1 MILKFPHWCEVWRCI
16 AYVLL
21 IWIRMRE
28 IPKGCWKKI
37 TGSPTSFDLHPL
49 IMELNAATQI
59 SLFGHPHITFW
70 QKLLKVATT
79 TLSLLLNGIQLSASH
94 FYCEKEDIQSICT
107 NYVNNAKY
115 CGKRIYWSIHVVV
128 DVVVGTY
135 NAKQF
140 LKGMDLNKSFKM
152 HWNTL
157 MQRKKKKKKKL
168 PLICILWPK
177 CKYYFLI
184 EANFGW
190 IQDVKNCHFNH
201 FGGFEF
207 WFFENF
213 TLENVKNFQNFKMQ
227 NF

>member
-1 MILKFPHWCEVWRCI
+1 MW
-16 AYVLL
+16 
-21 IWIRMRE
+21 E

-79 TLSLLLNGIQLSASH
+79 LSLLLNGIQLSASH
-94 FYCEKEDIQSICT
+94 LYCEKEDIQSICT

-115 CGKRIYWSIHVVV
+115 CGKRIYWSIHVV
-128 DVVVGTY
+128 DVVGTY

-157 MQRKKKKKKKL
+157 MQGEKRKKTSINL
-168 PLICILWPK
+168 HTAAQI
-177 CKYYFLI
+177 
-184 EANFGW
+184 
-190 IQDVKNCHFNH
+190 
-201 FGGFEF
+201 
-207 WFFENF
+207 
-213 TLENVKNFQNFKMQ
+213 
-227 NF
+227 

>member
-1 MILKFPHWCEVWRCI
+1 MKAEIYPNWQISQPLILQKWQFSNFPIFQSWFHVKSEWQNNPEISTVWWCI

-21 IWIRMRE
+21 IWIRMWE

-128 DVVVGTY
+128 GTY

-157 MQRKKKKKKKL
+157 MQSKKDK
-168 PLICILWPK
+168 
-177 CKYYFLI
+177 
-184 EANFGW
+184 
-190 IQDVKNCHFNH
+190 
-201 FGGFEF
+201 
-207 WFFENF
+207 
-213 TLENVKNFQNFKMQ
+213 
-227 NF
+227 